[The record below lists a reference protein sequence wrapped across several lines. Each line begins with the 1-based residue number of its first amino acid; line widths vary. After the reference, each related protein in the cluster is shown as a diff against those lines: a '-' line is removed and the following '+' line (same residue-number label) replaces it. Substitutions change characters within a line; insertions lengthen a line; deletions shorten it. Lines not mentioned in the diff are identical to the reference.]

1 MDTASDLL
9 PDAPI
14 AYPPRFDIAEMQRVD
29 RNRFDIQFSG
39 DLVPGTDV
47 LAARQRIQ
55 HAFNL
60 SDAAVGQLFGGT
72 PVTVR
77 RGVDSATAARY
88 QAAFRDAGALARI
101 VPASTEQASQPLT
114 LDPFGWSAREPAR
127 ARPKSMI
134 DRLFHYF
141 EKTLA
146 AILLLLIS
154 VVAVIAVIEFCLVL
168 YKDIMSQKGLF
179 LLDLGELFEVFGMFL
194 IVLIAIEL
202 MASVYMYMMDKSV
215 HVEIMLLIAITA
227 LTRKVVVMDLE
238 SKGDPAMYMFGLA
251 ALLGALVGGY
261 YLVKRLAGHG
271 DGH

>member
-1 MDTASDLL
+1 M
-9 PDAPI
+9 
-14 AYPPRFDIAEMQRVD
+14 D

-60 SDAAVGQLFGGT
+60 SDSAVGQLFGGT

-77 RGVDSATAARY
+77 RGVDSETAARY
-88 QAAFRDAGALARI
+88 QSAFREAGALIRI
-101 VPASTEQASQPLT
+101 VPAASERAPQPLS
-114 LDPFGWSAREPAR
+114 LDPFGWSVQGAGPNQTH
-127 ARPKSMI
+127 ARPKTLF

-141 EKTLA
+141 EKALA
-146 AILLLLIS
+146 AVLLVLIS
-154 VVAVIAVIEFCLVL
+154 IVAVIAVIELCFLL
-168 YKDIMSQKGLF
+168 YKDFVSQKGLF
-179 LLDLGELFEVFGMFL
+179 LLDLNELFEVFGMFL
-194 IVLIAIEL
+194 MVLIAIEL

-227 LTRKVVVMDLE
+227 LTRKVVVLDLE
-238 SKGDPAMYMFGLA
+238 SKGDPAMYMLGLA
-251 ALLGALVGGY
+251 ALLGTLVGGY
-261 YLVKRLAGHG
+261 YLVKRLAGPG

>member
-1 MDTASDLL
+1 MHG
-9 PDAPI
+9 
-14 AYPPRFDIAEMQRVD
+14 MD

-39 DLVPGTDV
+39 DLVPGTDA
-47 LAARQRIQ
+47 LAARQRLQ
-55 HAFNL
+55 RAFNL
-60 SDAAVGQLFGGT
+60 SDSAVGQLFGGT

-101 VPASTEQASQPLT
+101 TLASAEHAQQDLP
-114 LDPFGWSAREPAR
+114 LDPFGWSARDPA
-127 ARPKSMI
+127 APRPKTAI
-134 DRLFHYF
+134 DRLFHRF

-146 AILLLLIS
+146 AVLLLLIS
-154 VVAVIAVIEFCLVL
+154 AVAVIAVVELCFVL
-168 YKDIMSQKGLF
+168 YKDIMSQQGLF
-179 LLDLGELFEVFGMFL
+179 LMDLSELFEVFGMFL

-251 ALLGALVGGY
+251 ALLGTLVGGY
-261 YLVKRLAGHG
+261 YLVKRLTGPG

>member
-1 MDTASDLL
+1 MHG
-9 PDAPI
+9 
-14 AYPPRFDIAEMQRVD
+14 MD

-39 DLVPGTDV
+39 DLVPGTDL

-60 SDAAVGQLFGGT
+60 PDSAVGQLFGGT

-77 RGVDSATAARY
+77 RGVDSETAARY
-88 QAAFRDAGALARI
+88 EAAFREAGALIQI
-101 VPASTEQASQPLT
+101 VPAASETAPQPLS
-114 LDPFGWSAREPAR
+114 LDPFGWSAQGPSQDQTR
-127 ARPKSMI
+127 ARPKSRI
-134 DRLFHYF
+134 DRSFHYF

-146 AILLLLIS
+146 AVLLLLIS
-154 VVAVIAVIEFCLVL
+154 VVAVIAVIELCFVL
-168 YKDIMSQKGLF
+168 YKDITSQKGLF
-179 LLDLGELFEVFGMFL
+179 LLDLGELFEIFGMFL

-202 MASVYMYMMDKSV
+202 MASVYMYMTDKSV

-227 LTRKVVVMDLE
+227 LTRKVVVMDME

-251 ALLGALVGGY
+251 ALLGTLVGGY
-261 YLVKRLAGHG
+261 YLVKRLAGPG

>member
-1 MDTASDLL
+1 MHG
-9 PDAPI
+9 
-14 AYPPRFDIAEMQRVD
+14 MD

-60 SDAAVGQLFGGT
+60 SEAAVGQLFGGT

-77 RGVDSATAARY
+77 RGVDSETAARY
-88 QAAFRDAGALARI
+88 QTAFREAGALIRI
-101 VPASTEQASQPLT
+101 VPASSERAPQPLS
-114 LDPFGWSAREPAR
+114 LDPFGWSGQEPSQGQR
-127 ARPKSMI
+127 QARPKTAI

-141 EKTLA
+141 EKALA
-146 AILLLLIS
+146 AVLLFLIS
-154 VVAVIAVIEFCLVL
+154 VVAVIAVIELCFVL
-168 YKDIMSQKGLF
+168 YKDITSQKGLF
-179 LLDLGELFEVFGMFL
+179 LLDLSELFEVFGMFL

-227 LTRKVVVMDLE
+227 LTRKVVVLDLE
-238 SKGDPAMYMFGLA
+238 SKGDPALYMLGLA
-251 ALLGALVGGY
+251 ALLGTLVGGY
-261 YLVKRLAGHG
+261 YLVKRLTGPG

>member
-1 MDTASDLL
+1 M
-9 PDAPI
+9 
-14 AYPPRFDIAEMQRVD
+14 D

-55 HAFNL
+55 QAFNL

-77 RGVDSATAARY
+77 RGVDSETAARY
-88 QAAFRDAGALARI
+88 ESAFREAGALIRI
-101 VPASTEQASQPLT
+101 IPASRDRTPQPLA
-114 LDPFGWSAREPAR
+114 LDPFGWTGQGPSQGPRQ
-127 ARPKSMI
+127 ARPKTAI

-141 EKTLA
+141 EKALA
-146 AILLLLIS
+146 AVLLFLIS
-154 VVAVIAVIEFCLVL
+154 VVAVIAVVELCFVL
-168 YKDIMSQKGLF
+168 YKDITSQQGLF
-179 LLDLGELFEVFGMFL
+179 LLDLSELFEVFGMFL

-202 MASVYMYMMDKSV
+202 MASVYMYMTDKSV

-227 LTRKVVVMDLE
+227 LTRKVVVLDLE
-238 SKGDPAMYMFGLA
+238 SKGDPALYMLGLA
-251 ALLGALVGGY
+251 ALLGTLVGGY
-261 YLVKRLAGHG
+261 YLVKRLAGPG